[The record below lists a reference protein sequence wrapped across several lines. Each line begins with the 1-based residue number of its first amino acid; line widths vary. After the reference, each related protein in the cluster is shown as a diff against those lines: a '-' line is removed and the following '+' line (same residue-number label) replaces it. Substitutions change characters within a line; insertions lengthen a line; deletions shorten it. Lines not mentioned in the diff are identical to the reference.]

1 VSHIKKCLIPFMMVM
16 SFFLALSPLS
26 VAAESGSK
34 TLDAPKDTLTTGFEE
49 RDGDGWTTLEEE
61 AAFLEELAEMSE
73 RVSYTQVGTSVE
85 GRPIRLVRV
94 GFPEPPSDEDIAA
107 GNNILIMGTPHGNEP
122 AGREMTLELMRDLA
136 FTEDAEMIEQ
146 LREAT
151 VLFVPTPNPDGRE
164 ANTRGNAWGVDNNR
178 DHLNLDTP
186 EMETVAGILNKF
198 QPDITVDAHERPSA
212 TGNPDIEMLWP
223 RNLNVDEELRALN
236 KELVQDYMMPDVE
249 EAGFSTGLYGSPG
262 GAGGGDERILR
273 NMLGL
278 RNSLGILTESAGSQK
293 PLDRV
298 EMQREAAD
306 SILRFYRERF
316 DDVTEVVGGAPERQ
330 TEVGADPSEP
340 FYLDGADNWDPTIV
354 LDPKAC
360 GYLINSSQAD
370 EISKHTDLFSLQTE
384 QVSENGVFIT
394 MNQPMMA
401 VVPFLLDEQANY
413 NEVNGLALENCTN
426 PGEVEPPL
434 GAPSLTNLEILADR
448 FEADGEFASDEAVR
462 AVSLHLTAVSQFE
475 EQGETEKVV
484 KHLDGLLDLL
494 EHQRENELITEEAY
508 NLIEPQADS
517 YMKELDYAFYQG
529 FIGDNGSS
537 WDSSDFVNLHTWPS
551 NPDGATYTIQD
562 NTGQVELDNRQ
573 QGNGSAYGLV
583 TPDMEETEN
592 SELLVRF
599 KADETGNNQR
609 LRLWLQSDAFSSGS
623 SMPVN
628 GFGVELHLES
638 DELILRGRYD
648 SSSTNFDRI
657 DANMSADEWHWIRL
671 RKQDDEL
678 MVRLWKDDNEEPEE
692 WDMVHTLS
700 ADEQLPNQSGRVLM
714 SVINFDYDS
723 SNIFNFDEVMVSD
736 LDQ

>member
-1 VSHIKKCLIPFMMVM
+1 MTHVKKGLIPFIMML
-16 SFFLALSPLS
+16 SFLLTVSPLS
-26 VAAESGSK
+26 VAAESGSE
-34 TLDAPKDTLTTGFEE
+34 TLDAPEETLTTGFED
-49 RDGDGWTTLEEE
+49 RNGDGWTTLEEE
-61 AAFLEELAEMSE
+61 AAFLEDLADMSD
-73 RVSYTQVGTSVE
+73 RVSVSEVGTSVE
-85 GRPIRLVRV
+85 DRPIRLVRV

-136 FTEDAEMIEQ
+136 FTEDAELIEQ

-186 EMETVAGILNKF
+186 EMQTVAEILNEF

-212 TGNPDIEMLWP
+212 TGNPDMEMLWP

-249 EAGFSTGLYGSPG
+249 DAGFSTGLYGSPG

-278 RNSLGILTESAGSQK
+278 RNGLGILTESAGSQE

-316 DDVTEVVGGAPERQ
+316 ADVTDVVGGAPERQ
-330 TEVGADPSEP
+330 AEVGADPSEP

-370 EISKHTDLFSLQTE
+370 EVSKHTDLFSLETE
-384 QVSENGVFIT
+384 EVSEHGVFVP
-394 MNQPMMA
+394 MNQPMMTVA
-401 VVPFLLDEQANY
+401 PFLLDEQASY
-413 NEVNGLALENCTN
+413 NEVNGLPLDNCAN

-434 GAPSLTNLEILADR
+434 GSPSLANLEILADR
-448 FEADGEFASDEAVR
+448 FETDGEFASDEAAR
-462 AVSLHLTAVSQFE
+462 AVNLHLTSVSQFE

-484 KHLDGLLDLL
+484 KHLNGFLELLD
-494 EHQRENELITEEAY
+494 HQRENELITEEAY

-517 YMKELDYAFYQG
+517 YMKDLQYAFHQG
-529 FIGDNGSS
+529 FIGDDGSS
-537 WDSSDFVNLHTWPS
+537 WESSDFTNLHSWPT
-551 NPDGATYTIQD
+551 NPDGATYTIQN
-562 NTGQVELDNRQ
+562 NTGQVDLDNRQ
-573 QGNGSAYGLV
+573 QGNGSAFGRI
-583 TPDMEETEN
+583 TPNMEDTEN
-592 SELLVRF
+592 SEMLVRF

-609 LRLWLQSDAFSSGS
+609 LRLWLQSDAFTSGS

-628 GFGVELHLES
+628 GYGVELNLNT
-638 DELILRGRYD
+638 DELILRGRQD
-648 SSSTNFDRI
+648 SSSTDFASV
-657 DANMSADEWHWIRL
+657 DANMSDEWHYVRL
-671 RKQDDEL
+671 RAEGDEL
-678 MVRLWKDDNEEPEE
+678 MVRLWQDDTQEPEE

-700 ADEQLPNQSGRVLM
+700 KDEQLPNESGRALM

-723 SNIFNFDEVMVSD
+723 SNVFNFDEVIVED
-736 LDQ
+736 L